1 MLEDNVL
8 YYHILVTIHVFTIK
22 SKETKYFSINFGA
35 CTTTTG
41 EKEKKKKPHTPDMSE
56 NTPEIQT
63 LNFYSRED
71 LILLD

>member
-41 EKEKKKKPHTPDMSE
+41 EKEKEKKKNPHTG
-56 NTPEIQT
+56 
-63 LNFYSRED
+63 YV
-71 LILLD
+71 